1 MGMDENKALIDLENP
16 KSIVEFLRA
25 PTIKISEFLTGL
37 IASEKSDYKLSA
49 GHLVQA
55 AIKCNLY
62 EQLGREIKHYRDKGK
77 IKEDFFSTDK
87 QRATLRELL
96 EFIDKE
102 APDED
107 RFKAMKS
114 IFFKAV
120 SKDTTEAEE
129 ILAYEFMQVGKKLTS
144 NDIMVLKVAY
154 EVYLGGGS
162 APAGE
167 TTRPRESSMWFGIV
181 AKKIGH
187 GIPALV
193 ELSEQNLSD
202 LKLIGK
208 RRHNDG
214 SGLYNVESF
223 RLTDLGIKLCEFI
236 TAYQ

>member
-1 MGMDENKALIDLENP
+1 MVENKGLIDLENS
-16 KSIVEFLRA
+16 KNILEFLQA

-37 IASEKSDYKLSA
+37 IISDKTDYKLSA

-62 EQLGREIKHYRDKGK
+62 EQLGREIKYYREKGK
-77 IKEDFFSTDK
+77 IKDDFFSTDK

-96 EFIDKE
+96 EFIDRE

-114 IFFKAV
+114 IFFMAI
-120 SKDTTEAEE
+120 SKDAPEARE
-129 ILAYEFMQVGKKLTS
+129 ILAYELMQVGKKLTS
-144 NDIMVLKVAY
+144 NDIMVLKTAH
-154 EVYLGGGS
+154 EIYLGGNA

-167 TTRPRESSMWFGIV
+167 ITRPREAAVWFGIV
-181 AKKIGH
+181 AKKIGY

-193 ELSEQNLSD
+193 ELSEQNLVD
-202 LKLIGK
+202 LKLIGD
-208 RRHNDG
+208 RRHSDK
-214 SGLYNVESF
+214 SGLYNTESF
-223 RLTDLGIKLCEFI
+223 RLTDLGVKLCEFI

>member
-1 MGMDENKALIDLENP
+1 MNSNRALIDLENP
-16 KSIVEFLRA
+16 KNIMEFLRA

-37 IASEKSDYKLSA
+37 IISDKNDYKLSV

-62 EQLGREIKHYRDKGK
+62 EQLGREIKHYREKGK

-102 APDED
+102 TPEED

-114 IFFKAV
+114 IFFMAV
-120 SKDTTEAEE
+120 SKDVTEAEE
-129 ILAYEFMQVGKKLTS
+129 VLAYELMQVGKKLTS

-154 EVYLGGGS
+154 EVYIGGSS

-167 TTRPRESSMWFGIV
+167 TTRPRESSAWFGIV

-187 GIPALV
+187 NMPALV
-193 ELSEQNLSD
+193 ELSEQNLMG
-202 LKLIGK
+202 LKLIGA

-214 SGLYNVESF
+214 SGLYNTESF